1 MNVAKEWGFHLSGI
15 CDFKQL
21 RVGESGR
28 NSAFFN
34 RCAID
39 LSSSIPWHGVDQLL
53 ASEIIPGRFQAT

>member
-21 RVGESGR
+21 RVGKSGR

-39 LSSSIPWHGVDQLL
+39 LSSSVPWHGEDQLSCERDIL
-53 ASEIIPGRFQAT
+53 GRLQAT